1 MTPEIDKKFD
11 ALAGELRNATTSI
24 QGCIKE
30 IEIRAK
36 RMREAIEEFLKELDE
51 DKP

>member
-11 ALAGELRNATTSI
+11 VLAGELRNATTSI

>member
-1 MTPEIDKKFD
+1 MTDIDKNFD

-30 IEIRAK
+30 IEIWAK
-36 RMREAIEEFLKELDE
+36 RIREAIEEFLK
-51 DKP
+51 